1 MKTHA
6 KFGDYENVI
15 RGCVSSSS
23 CQAKSYY
30 FAGNGVSIGCCTTND
45 CNAAGSL
52 RVEYYALIFTFIL
65 SVFVQLLNHF

>member
-1 MKTHA
+1 MKINA
-6 KFGDYENVI
+6 KFGDYQFTG

-23 CQAKSYY
+23 CQANSFY
-30 FAGNGVSIGCCTTND
+30 FASQGFGVGCCTSND

-65 SVFVQLLNHF
+65 SVFVQILNNF